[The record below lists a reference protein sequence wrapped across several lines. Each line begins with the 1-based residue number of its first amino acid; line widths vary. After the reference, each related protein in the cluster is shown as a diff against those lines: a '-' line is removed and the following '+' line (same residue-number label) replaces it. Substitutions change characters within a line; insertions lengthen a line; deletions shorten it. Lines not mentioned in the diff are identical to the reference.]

1 VEIAVASPE
10 EASVEALIDQIYEA
24 ALDPGSWPVVL
35 KALSEML
42 GGVGCALSVEHP
54 TDSKEGMIF
63 AHDQDPDAARLYREY
78 YFRVDPWL
86 PSFLPAPGYSRFG
99 PLSESEMIRTE
110 IFNDWMHPQGLLPD
124 PGLVTT
130 LHLASDAGD
139 FSGLNLYGRRG
150 GRSPGGTA
158 RKLCGLLAPHLRHAV
173 SVTRLATALQ
183 TERRR
188 SQDMFD
194 RLPVA
199 AALVNARGRVVW
211 LNEPCRRLVAEAD
224 GIAIGRDG
232 FEAALPAET
241 RQLRRSIAGALQT
254 AQDASST
261 AGDVIFLSRPSGRR
275 SLSALVFPIPPGAKQ
290 GFDSD
295 PCVGVFVSDPERRVE
310 LPVDTLRRLYGLTPA
325 EARLTVL
332 LASGTRLQAAA
343 DELGIRINTARHHLK
358 QVFTKTRTGT
368 QSALIHLLLTSGLFF
383 SDPDPGELRGRC

>member
-1 VEIAVASPE
+1 VASPE
-10 EASVEALIDQIYEA
+10 EASIEALIDQIYEA
-24 ALDPGSWPVVL
+24 ALDPGSWPAVL
-35 KALSEML
+35 EALSAAL
-42 GGVGCALSVEHP
+42 GSVACCLSVEHP
-54 TDSKEGMIF
+54 TDSKVGMMF
-63 AHDQDPDAARLYREY
+63 PHGGDPEAMLLFRDH
-78 YFRVDPWL
+78 YFRADPWL
-86 PSFLPAPGYSRFG
+86 QSPMPAPGYTRFG
-99 PLSESEMIRTE
+99 PLSEREMIRTE
-110 IFNDWMHPQGLLPD
+110 FFNDWMHPQGFLPS
-124 PGLVTT
+124 PGLVLT
-130 LHLASDAGD
+130 LHSLLDGED
-139 FSGLNLYGRRG
+139 YSGLYLCARRG
-150 GRSPGGTA
+150 SRPVDGTA

-211 LNEPCRRLVAEAD
+211 LNEPCRRLTAEAD

-232 FEAALPAET
+232 LEAALPAET

-310 LPVDTLRRLYGLTPA
+310 LPVDTLRRLYALTPA

-332 LASGTRLQAAA
+332 LARGTRLQAAA

-368 QSALIHLLLTSGLFF
+368 QAALIHLLLTSGLFL
-383 SDPDPGELRGRC
+383 SEPDSGELRGRC